1 MQLENAIYRV
11 ILKRKN
17 ITLSIVEQ
25 PAFGKQMSFTRTL
38 WVNSDKSNTLYILTL
53 YILYRHYTF

>member
-1 MQLENAIYRV
+1 MQLENTIYRV

-25 PAFGKQMSFTRTL
+25 PAFGKQMNFTRAP
-38 WVNSDKSNTLYILTL
+38 WVNSDK
-53 YILYRHYTF
+53 